1 MGGGA
6 GEKITAVPTLE
17 TARLRL
23 RPFTLADAAL
33 VQELA
38 GDRRVAE
45 PTLTIPHP
53 YPAGLAEQW
62 IGTHAAN
69 AAEGRIYTFAIE
81 RQSDCALLGAISI
94 TLATPHRRAEI
105 GYWLGVAYWNQGYM
119 SEAAR
124 RVTAFGF
131 ADLGLYRVQA
141 TCYPRNPASARVME
155 HIGMQREGLLRGYVW
170 KVGAPEDVLLYAIL
184 RADWEKGG

>member
-1 MGGGA
+1 
-6 GEKITAVPTLE
+6 VPTLE

-23 RPFTLADAAL
+23 RPFTLADAPL
-33 VQELA
+33 VQAMA

-45 PTLTIPHP
+45 PTLNIPHP

-62 IGTHAAN
+62 IGTHVAN

-81 RQSDCALLGAISI
+81 RQSDAVLMGAIGI
-94 TLATPHRRAEI
+94 NPVVAHYRAEI
-105 GYWLGVAYWNQGYM
+105 GYWLGVAYWNQGFM

-131 ADLGLYRVQA
+131 AELGLHRVQA
-141 TCYPRNPASARVME
+141 TCYARNPASARVME
-155 HIGMQREGLLRGYVW
+155 HLGMQREGLLRGYVW
-170 KVGAPEDVLLYAIL
+170 KDGVPEDALMYAIL
-184 RADWEKGG
+184 RENWME